1 MPQIESWFVIV
12 MGIGFVFIGLLCIVL
27 LCKILGAIC
36 ALGQQKAPT
45 SQVATAPAAA
55 APAAAPVA
63 AAATFANR
71 QEVIAAIGAAIAEE
85 AGVEVDAIR
94 IVSIKK
100 V

>member
-12 MGIGFVFIGLLCIVL
+12 MGLGIVFIGLLCIVL
-27 LCKILGAIC
+27 LCKILGAVC
-36 ALGQQKAPT
+36 AIGQQTTST
-45 SQVATAPAAA
+45 SQGSAPAPVAA
-55 APAAAPVA
+55 APAAAPA
-63 AAATFANR
+63 PGANR

-94 IVSIKK
+94 IVSIKR